1 MFHPLM
7 SAFTAL
13 LFIALTPGILVTLP
27 PKGTPIV
34 VAVTH
39 GILFA
44 LIYAVTHKAV
54 WHFTKQHEGFEN
66 GSDYVF
72 PPAIKN
78 GDICKTQTCMCNG
91 AEIAEAGRC
100 Q

>member
-1 MFHPLM
+1 MFHSLM
-7 SAFTAL
+7 TVFTAL
-13 LFIALTPGILVTLP
+13 LFVVLTPGILVTLP
-27 PKGTPIV
+27 PKGKPLV
-34 VAVTH
+34 VAITH
-39 GILFA
+39 GLLFA
-44 LIYAVTHKAV
+44 VIYAVSHKAV
-54 WHFTKQHEGFEN
+54 KVIVQKYEGFQNE
-66 GSDYVF
+66 YVF